1 MAATKKCLQSTIRVY
16 FLTLIKADKN
26 IPFILYVFFLIIAYI
41 TINLLIEKTMTVH
54 RSNAEVIEELRI
66 DYTQK
71 STRLISIDTRNNIEE
86 MLEDHGSD
94 LKKPQQTPREIE

>member
-1 MAATKKCLQSTIRVY
+1 MAAIMKYLKSIIRGD

-86 MLEDHGSD
+86 MLEDNGSE
-94 LKKPQQTPREIE
+94 LKKPQQAPREIE